1 MAKSKPN
8 PTPWILGGLGIAV
21 ATALLYAVKAGAGS
35 ENDAALIPNSIEA
48 KLDRIVDALNQRFGR
63 QWVNQG
69 LASLERGLTAILPT
83 SLVAMVDVVHKT
95 EQWAKQRQAYGFT
108 VNSYEKRRYAATAF
122 QA

>member
-1 MAKSKPN
+1 MAKSNPN
-8 PTPWILGGLGIAV
+8 PTPWILGGLGLV
-21 ATALLYAVKAGAGS
+21 AALLYYLKEGAGS

-69 LASLERGLTAILPT
+69 LARLEQGLTGFLPAP
-83 SLVAMVDVVHKT
+83 LVAMVEVVHKT
-95 EQWAKQRQAYGFT
+95 EQWAKQQQAYG
-108 VNSYEKRRYAATAF
+108 VAINSYGKRRYAATQF

>member
-8 PTPWILGGLGIAV
+8 LAPWIFGGLV
-21 ATALLYAVKAGAGS
+21 ATGAALLYFVKAGAGS

-69 LASLERGLTAILPT
+69 LARLEQGLTGFLPAP
-83 SLVAMVDVVHKT
+83 LVAMVEVVHKT
-95 EQWAKQRQAYGFT
+95 EQWAKQQQAYG
-108 VNSYEKRRYAATAF
+108 VAINSYGKRRYAATQF